1 MRLIERAIDRPVG
14 TSLLMLGLCLAG
26 LVAFF
31 VLPAAPVPQ
40 IDYPVISISAS
51 MPGASPEIMASSVA
65 TPLERRLGQIAGVT
79 EMTSSSSLGST
90 RIGLQ
95 FDLNRNIDG
104 AQRDIQAAIAAARAD
119 LPASLRNNPT
129 FRTSNPAEVPVI
141 IISLTSDRLSQ
152 GALFEVAS
160 NILQQKF
167 AQIEGVGQVTVGG
180 SALPAVRVEV
190 NPRALSQYG
199 LSLETV
205 RAALGAT
212 NYNGPKG
219 AIVSGDQRYQ
229 LYANDQSRKARD
241 YAGVIIGYR
250 NGAAIKLHD
259 VAEVIDSVEDTRNF
273 GLSNGRMG
281 VQIQIYRQPGANFIE
296 VVDRIKALMGPLS
309 AALPAEA
316 EMRIV
321 QDRTLTIRAS
331 LHEIETTLALSV
343 ILVIIVVFVFLR
355 DARATVVPGV
365 CVVVSLL
372 GALASMYL
380 LNYSLNNLSLM
391 ALTIA
396 TGFIVDDA
404 IVVVEN
410 VVRLM
415 EGGMTR
421 TRAALLGAQQVA
433 FTVLSMTLSLI
444 AVFLPIMFMGGIIG
458 LMMREFAAT
467 LSVAVLVSL
476 VLSVTAAPM
485 LCAQLLKDTPRR
497 SNFWLFKASEACLA
511 FLHRFYLSS
520 LEFVLRRRRVALAL
534 LAALVGLNYH
544 LFTVIPKGFFPVQDS
559 GRMRGALVAD
569 QSVSFTVMKGKL
581 EQFIAILQTDPG
593 VESATGSIGGS
604 FGPGGS
610 VNVADLLVT
619 LKPLKQ
625 RQVSAEKI
633 VARLRPKFAQIPGAQ
648 LFLQSVQDIRV
659 GGRSSSAL
667 FQYTLMADALDDLR
681 QWAPRITEA
690 LRRHPALADVNSD
703 QQEKGLRTDVKVD
716 RETAARMGLTS
727 SQIDNTLYD
736 AFGQRQVSTI
746 FEPLNQYHVVLELAE
761 KYRETPNA
769 LAELYIGARGG
780 APAPAL
786 SPTRIAAPANA
797 SERMIPFASFS
808 SLNAGPTP
816 MQVNHQGHFAA
827 VTISF
832 NLAEGRAL
840 SDAEEAIK
848 ETIAKV
854 GAPTSIQ
861 GAFAGTAASYQDAL
875 ANQPF
880 MIAAALAAVYIIL
893 GILYESFFH
902 PLTILSTLPSAE
914 LGALAA
920 LLICGTE
927 FSIVAMIGVLLL
939 IGVVM
944 KNAIILVDFA
954 IEAERLREY
963 SARDAIVEACAS
975 RFRPIVMTTLVSIMS
990 AAPLAIASGEGAE
1003 MRQPLGVAIIGG
1015 LVVSQLLTLY
1025 TTPVMFLYVDKAE
1038 RFMKGLRMA
1047 FTRRLRVEASR
1058 PGV

>member
-1 MRLIERAIDRPVG
+1 MRLIERAIARPVG
-14 TSLLMLGLCLAG
+14 TSLLMLGVCLAG
-26 LVAFF
+26 LVSFF

-40 IDYPVISISAS
+40 IDYPVISLSAT
-51 MPGASPEIMASSVA
+51 MPGASPETMASSVA

-90 RIGLQ
+90 RINLQ
-95 FDLNRNIDG
+95 FDLDRSIDG

-119 LPASLRNNPT
+119 LPVNLRNNPT
-129 FRTSNPAEVPVI
+129 FRSANPAEVPVV

-199 LSLETV
+199 LSLESV
-205 RAALGAT
+205 RTALGAT

-219 AIVSGDQRYQ
+219 AIESGDQRYQ
-229 LYANDQSRKARD
+229 LYANDQSRRARD
-241 YAGVIIGYR
+241 YEGVIIGYR

-259 VAEVIDSVEDTRNF
+259 VAEVIDAVEDERNF
-273 GLSNGRMG
+273 GVSNGRMG
-281 VQIQIYRQPGANFIE
+281 VQISIYRQPGANFIE

-321 QDRTLTIRAS
+321 QDRTLTIRTS

-355 DARATVVPGV
+355 DARATMVPGV

-380 LNYSLNNLSLM
+380 LGYSLNNLSLM

-415 EGGMTR
+415 EEGMPKA
-421 TRAALLGAQQVA
+421 RAALIGARQVA
-433 FTVLSMTLSLI
+433 FTVLAMTLSLI

-458 LMMREFAAT
+458 RMMREFAAS

-485 LCAQLLKDTPRR
+485 LCAQLLKDVPHAAGNR
-497 SNFWLFKASEACLA
+497 LLQASEACLA
-511 FLHRFYLSS
+511 LLHRLYLSS
-520 LEFVLRRRRVALAL
+520 LDVVLRRRRFTLLLFVALI
-534 LAALVGLNYH
+534 GLNWH
-544 LFTVIPKGFFPVQDS
+544 LFTIVPKGFFPVQDS

-569 QSVSFTVMKGKL
+569 QSVSFAVMKKKL
-581 EQFIAILQTDPG
+581 EQFVAILLSDPG
-593 VESATGSIGGS
+593 VESASGTIGGG

-619 LKPLKQ
+619 LKPLKE
-625 RQVSAEKI
+625 RKISAEKI

-648 LFLQSVQDIRV
+648 LFLQSVQDIRI
-659 GGRSSSAL
+659 GGRSSNAL
-667 FQYTLMADALDDLR
+667 FQYTLLADALDDLR
-681 QWAPRITEA
+681 QWAPRLTEA

-703 QQEKGLRTDVKVD
+703 QQEKGLRTDVVVD
-716 RETAARMGLTS
+716 RETAARLGVTS

-746 FEPLNQYHVVLELAE
+746 FEPLNQYHVVLELAR

-769 LAELYIGARGG
+769 LAELYIGARAT
-780 APAPAL
+780 APAGDLRLQSSA
-786 SPTRIAAPANA
+786 ANA

-832 NLAEGRAL
+832 NLAEGKAL
-840 SDAEEAIK
+840 SDAAEAIK
-848 ETIAKV
+848 ETMAKI

-880 MIAAALAAVYIIL
+880 MIAAALATVYIVL

-902 PLTILSTLPSAE
+902 PITILSTLPSAG

-920 LLICGTE
+920 LLLCGTD
-927 FSIVAMIGVLLL
+927 FSVVAMIGVLLL

-954 IEAERLREY
+954 IAAERARERP
-963 SARDAIVEACAS
+963 ARDAIVEACAM
-975 RFRPIVMTTLVSIMS
+975 RFRPIVMTTLVSIMG

-1015 LVVSQLLTLY
+1015 LVVSQLLTLF
-1025 TTPVMFLYVDKAE
+1025 TTPVVFLYVDKAE
-1038 RFMKGLRMA
+1038 SFIKGLRIA
-1047 FTRRLRVEASR
+1047 FTRRLGLAAGR
-1058 PGV
+1058 PSA